1 MFFKNRHKK
10 RGYSQKYPPFFK
22 PNITRQLK
30 KLTKK
35 RCKYIKKYELSVLF
49 DHIRYE

>member
-10 RGYSQKYPPFFK
+10 RGYSQKIPSFLQTKQYTLT
-22 PNITRQLK
+22 I

-49 DHIRYE
+49 AHIRYE